1 MFSKKKDFLS
11 LEENNGPVISII
23 ANDFDDGDCYINE
36 KDLKEGCEKIK
47 EIQERYNNISIE
59 DKSKIFNT
67 DLMEAIELKNLID
80 SADTTIR
87 CALNRT
93 ESRGAH
99 SREDYP
105 DRDDVN
111 WLKHSFITKSDSGEP
126 EITYKPVVIGKY
138 KPMERKY

>member
-1 MFSKKKDFLS
+1 M
-11 LEENNGPVISII
+11 
-23 ANDFDDGDCYINE
+23 
-36 KDLKEGCEKIK
+36 KEGCEKIN
-47 EIQERYNNISIE
+47 EIKERYNNISIE